1 MGHVI
6 TPEGISPNSQEL
18 AAVRDYPVPMSVK
31 EVRQILGLASYY
43 RRFVH
48 GFAKVA
54 EPLHTL
60 TQKGATFDW
69 KSDCQ
74 IAFDRLKCLL
84 TEAPILAYTDFQKD
98 SVLETDASVKGL
110 GAVLSQLQDD
120 KRLHPTAYASR
131 SLSSQEKKYGITE
144 LETLAVVWAIQHF
157 HAYLYGHV
165 VTVYTDHSAG
175 KAVLKTPSPSG
186 KHARWWSKVFASG
199 VRKLD
204 IVYRAGRENGNADAL
219 SRGFTPV
226 SLTPDS
232 STLV

>member
-1 MGHVI
+1 M
-6 TPEGISPNSQEL
+6 L
-18 AAVRDYPVPMSVK
+18 
-31 EVRQILGLASYY
+31 

-54 EPLHTL
+54 EPLHAL

-120 KRLHPTAYASR
+120 KRLHPIAYASCF
-131 SLSSQEKKYGITE
+131 LSPQENKYEITE
-144 LETLAVVWAIQHF
+144 LETLAVVR
-157 HAYLYGHV
+157 
-165 VTVYTDHSAG
+165 DH
-175 KAVLKTPSPSG
+175 T
-186 KHARWWSKVFASG
+186 
-199 VRKLD
+199 
-204 IVYRAGRENGNADAL
+204 AL
-219 SRGFTPV
+219 SCLPLWTRHSVHQPL
-226 SLTPDS
+226 SCES
-232 STLV
+232 SARDAKSQR